1 MTVPKVFINFSDEF
15 MHVQLEGKERL
26 NIPLQNFPRLLWGT
40 PEQRNQWEL
49 SGSGPG
55 IHWDELNEDIYVPS
69 LYEARHRNQI
79 KINGS
84 K

>member
-1 MTVPKVFINFSDEF
+1 MTVPKVSINFSDEF
-15 MHVQLEGKERL
+15 MHVKSEGKERL
-26 NIPLQNFPRLLWGT
+26 NIPLQHFPRLLRGT

-69 LYEARHRNQI
+69 LYKARKRDQTNA
-79 KINGS
+79 K

>member
-1 MTVPKVFINFSDEF
+1 MTALKVTVYFLDEF

-26 NIPLQNFPRLLWGT
+26 NIPLQNFPRLLNGT

-49 SGSGPG
+49 SGLEPG
-55 IHWDELNEDIYVPS
+55 IHWDELNEDIYVPA
-69 LYEARHRNQI
+69 LYEGKDRDQT
-79 KINGS
+79 NGS

>member
-1 MTVPKVFINFSDEF
+1 MTTPKVTINFSNEF
-15 MHVQLEGKERL
+15 MYVQLEGKERL
-26 NIPLQNFPRLLWGT
+26 EIPLQNFPRLLRGT

-55 IHWDELNEDIYVPS
+55 IHWDELKEDIYVPS
-69 LYEARHRNQI
+69 LYEGRDRDQTNR
-79 KINGS
+79 S

>member
-1 MTVPKVFINFSDEF
+1 MTAPKVIIYFSDEF

-26 NIPLQNFPRLLWGT
+26 NIPLQNFPRLLRGT

-55 IHWDELNEDIYVPS
+55 IHWDELDEDIYVPS
-69 LYEARHRNQI
+69 LYEGRDRDQ
-79 KINGS
+79 KNGS

>member
-1 MTVPKVFINFSDEF
+1 MTASKVTIYFSDEF

-26 NIPLQNFPRLLWGT
+26 DIPLQNFPRLLRGT

-55 IHWDELNEDIYVPS
+55 IHWDELNEDIYIPS
-69 LYEARHRNQI
+69 LYEGRDKDQTNR
-79 KINGS
+79 S

>member
-1 MTVPKVFINFSDEF
+1 MQAPKVAISFSDEI

-26 NIPLQNFPRLLWGT
+26 NIPLQNFPRLLCGT
-40 PEQRNQWEL
+40 PEQRNRWEL
-49 SGSGPG
+49 SGTGPG

-69 LYEARHRNQI
+69 LYEGRDRDQT
-79 KINGS
+79 NGS

>member
-1 MTVPKVFINFSDEF
+1 MTTPKVTINFSDEF
-15 MHVQLEGKERL
+15 MCVQLEEKERL
-26 NIPLQNFPRLLWGT
+26 NIPLQNFPRLLRGT

-55 IHWDELNEDIYVPS
+55 IHWDELNEDIYIPS
-69 LYEARHRNQI
+69 LYEGRDRDQTNR
-79 KINGS
+79 S